1 MSTDATDTQTSQPLS
16 ASDNLDVIGERKCGG
31 VDMLI
36 VTRGPL
42 DASEKTCR
50 HLEEKLNA
58 YLCAAVHENF
68 ANLYPAA
75 RGGRIRIVVSD
86 KHVISDRV
94 RHVVES
100 FAAQALM
107 RNVEVLVGDPVD

>member
-1 MSTDATDTQTSQPLS
+1 MSTDATDTETSPLS
-16 ASDNLDVIGERKCGG
+16 ASDNLDVIGERKRGG

-36 VTRGPL
+36 VTTGPL
-42 DASEKTCR
+42 DASETKR
-50 HLEEKLNA
+50 RNLDEKLSA

-75 RGGRIRIVVSD
+75 RGGRIRMVVSD
-86 KHVISDRV
+86 KHSISDRA

-100 FAAQALM
+100 FAARALM
-107 RNVEVLVGDPVD
+107 RNVEVWVG